1 MNWPEI
7 LRTCVE
13 ILVLATIIYAFIRF
27 LQETRGSAV
36 LKGFIV
42 VVVVF
47 VFGFVTL
54 VQTADLERLAWIADQ
69 GLLLFL
75 FGLVVVFQPELRQ
88 ALVSLGESPFIRGFA
103 RRQRQ
108 SVTEELVQAAA
119 RLSRAGLGA
128 IILVERAD
136 GIGGFAEGAGAVMVD
151 AQLSS
156 PLLIT
161 IFSKD
166 TPLHDGAT
174 LIRGARII
182 AAGCLLPLSENP
194 NLSQTLGTRHRAA
207 LGAAEE
213 SDALA
218 IVVSEETRRISVAQ
232 RGQLEVGVTLD
243 RLREVLE
250 LPPPEPEDVP
260 VREQTA

>member
-1 MNWPEI
+1 MNW
-7 LRTCVE
+7 VE
-13 ILVLATIIYAFIRF
+13 ELKTATELWLLATIIYAFIRF

-42 VVVVF
+42 VTVIFLV
-47 VFGFVTL
+47 GFVTL
-54 VQTADLERLAWIADQ
+54 VQTAKLERLKWIADR

-75 FGLVVVFQPELRQ
+75 FGLVAVFQPELRQ
-88 ALVSLGESPFIRGFA
+88 ALVSLGESPLVRGFS
-103 RRQRQ
+103 RRPNR
-108 SVTEELVQAAA
+108 SVTEELIQAAA

-128 IILVERAD
+128 IILVERGD
-136 GIGGFAEGAGAVMVD
+136 GIAGFAEGAVSLD
-151 AQLSS
+151 AALSAA
-156 PLLIT
+156 LLVT
-161 IFSKD
+161 IFTKD

-174 LIRGARII
+174 LVRGDRVI

-194 NLSQTLGTRHRAA
+194 NLSQMLGTRHRAA

-243 RLREVLE
+243 RLREILG
-250 LPPPEPEDVP
+250 LPPPETDKPVP
-260 VREQTA
+260 REGGT